1 MTSGSPSTRSRLVFL
16 IVAGAMLTL
25 VGAVVAPMLA
35 SGNGTDAHPESVPFE
50 DLALSDSIN
59 APSPWSD
66 EERDHGPLAALGIA
80 TRTVPVGVTDQSQ
93 RLETFGVSAV
103 DGHET
108 WVELPGIDT
117 ENSGLIGQ
125 FALSPDGRW
134 VGWSRHPE
142 GRGSRGNTRSVG
154 WAVMDTT
161 TGKIRELAD
170 PDVPRVRDAMADLAF
185 SGDSRYL
192 LTSYETPSSPAR
204 RGHQFVAWDVQDGS
218 SVVIEEPGNYWL
230 PIVGSAPTGVVW
242 ARGRT
247 VYRHEVDTG
256 RESKLTLPHRVVAA
270 SWAPND
276 TAFAYVGAPNG
287 VSKRWR
293 LYAGSTVEQARDRTV
308 ALPRGVDPYEILG
321 WVDDQRVVVAQ
332 SRNTVSIVDIATG
345 VVEEQKMDGSGEQ
358 VSTPVLAADL
368 WQNPLAAAV
377 APDEVS
383 DPRQPWRW
391 FTGALLAA
399 LAAVVLVL
407 WRHRGRRAPPGAV
420 GPSPSL
426 RPSTMAA
433 TGLLLVLIDVNIGS
447 FDLVPDPVG
456 WTLAAVALSSL
467 RPVHRGFYVA
477 GLAAWV
483 ALVPSAVEWLGIG
496 GGTVTAMTAV
506 ALFVVEVATCTA
518 IVAVRRDREWSAS
531 TIRWLTIVLG
541 VALGLALI
549 AVSVEASAGIVVFA
563 VGLADLLV
571 TVWFV
576 VMLYGV
582 AKDARSIAGS
592 TAGRSLRAG

>member
-1 MTSGSPSTRSRLVFL
+1 MP
-16 IVAGAMLTL
+16 
-25 VGAVVAPMLA
+25 
-35 SGNGTDAHPESVPFE
+35 
-50 DLALSDSIN
+50 DSIN

-66 EERDHGPLAALGIA
+66 EERVDGPLAALGIS
-80 TRTVPVGVTDQSQ
+80 TRTVPVGVTGQSQ
-93 RLETFGVSAV
+93 RSETFGVSAV

-108 WVELPGIDT
+108 WVELPGIDI

-134 VGWSRHPE
+134 VGWSRHAE
-142 GRGSRGNTRSVG
+142 GRGSRGNTRFVG

-161 TGKIRELAD
+161 SGEIRELAD

-218 SVVIEEPGNYWL
+218 SVVIEEPGKYWL

-247 VYRHEVDTG
+247 VYRHEVATG
-256 RESKLTLPHRVVAA
+256 RQSKLTLPHRVVAA
-270 SWAPND
+270 SWAPDD

-287 VSKRWR
+287 TNKRWR

-332 SRNTVSIVDIATG
+332 SRNTVSIVDITTG
-345 VVEEQKMDGSGEQ
+345 AVDEQKMAGSGEQ

-368 WQNPLAAAV
+368 WQNPLVAAV

-399 LAAVVLVL
+399 LAAALL
-407 WRHRGRRAPPGAV
+407 WRRQGRRVLPRAV
-420 GPSPSL
+420 EPSPSM
-426 RPSTMAA
+426 RPLTMAA
-433 TGLLLVLIDVNIGS
+433 TGLLMVLVDLNIGS
-447 FDLVPDPVG
+447 IDLVPDPVG
-456 WTLAAVALSSL
+456 WVLAAVALTSL
-467 RPVHRGFYVA
+467 HPVHRGFYVA

-483 ALVPSAVEWLGIG
+483 AVVPSAVEWLGIG
-496 GGTVTAMTAV
+496 GGTVTVMTTV

-518 IVAVRRDREWSAS
+518 LMAVRRDREWSAS
-531 TIRWLTIVLG
+531 TIRWLTVVLG

-549 AVSVEASAGIVVFA
+549 AASMEPNAGIVVFA
-563 VGLADLLV
+563 VALADLLV

-576 VMLYGV
+576 VLLYG
-582 AKDARSIAGS
+582 AARGARASEGS